1 MMPTTSLFPIA
12 LVLRARL
19 PLLAAALLLA
29 TSLNAVAQVP
39 TASDASDASD
49 HAGLT
54 GTAGTADFGG
64 KLLLTGGVSQ
74 IEGSAGGGLT
84 PWAVIG
90 GYGTASQVGG
100 NAHATYVQTQD
111 FAISSYGAEI
121 GIANRVELSIAHQQ
135 LNTRAA
141 GAALGL
147 GTDYRINMDTF
158 GIKVRVLGDAILDQD
173 TWVPQ
178 IAVGMQYKHNN
189 NGALVKA
196 LGARS
201 DSGTDFY
208 VSATK
213 LLLAQS
219 LLLNGTLRMT
229 KANQFGILG
238 FGGDKSNAYKAAFE
252 ASAAYLLAK
261 SVAVGV
267 EYRMKPNNLGFA
279 REQDAYDAFVAWAP
293 TKHFSFTLAYVDLGD
308 IATFRRQRGVYG
320 SAQVGF

>member
-1 MMPTTSLFPIA
+1 MSTKSLFQFAPTFQCLLGCLVA
-12 LVLRARL
+12 TALLVLTFD
-19 PLLAAALLLA
+19 AA
-29 TSLNAVAQVP
+29 AQVP
-39 TASDASDASD
+39 SASDN
-49 HAGLT
+49 AGLT

-90 GYGTASQVGG
+90 GYGTGSQVGG
-100 NAHATYVQTQD
+100 NAHATYVHTQD
-111 FAISSYGAEI
+111 FAINSYGAEI
-121 GIANRVELSIAHQQ
+121 GIANRVELSMAHQQ
-135 LNTRAA
+135 LNTRSA

-147 GTDYRINMDTF
+147 GAGYRINMDTF
-158 GIKVRVLGDAILDQD
+158 GVKVRVLGDAVLDQD

-178 IAVGMQYKHNN
+178 IAVGMQFKHNN

-238 FGGDKSNAYKAAFE
+238 FGGDKSNSYKAAFE
-252 ASAAYLLAK
+252 ASAAYLLSK
-261 SVAVGV
+261 SIAVGV

-279 REQDAYDAFVAWAP
+279 REQDAYDAFIAWAP
-293 TKHFSFTLAYVDLGD
+293 TKYFSLTFAYVDLGD

>member
-1 MMPTTSLFPIA
+1 MMPIFFLRRFARA
-12 LVLRARL
+12 LPMRL
-19 PLLAAALLLA
+19 PRFLVAALLAISLDA
-29 TSLNAVAQVP
+29 TAQVP
-39 TASDASDASD
+39 GASDN
-49 HAGLT
+49 AGVT

-100 NAHATYVQTQD
+100 NAHATYVHTQD
-111 FAISSYGAEI
+111 FAVSSYGAEI
-121 GIANRVELSIAHQQ
+121 GIANRVELSMAHQQ
-135 LNTRAA
+135 LDTRSA

-147 GTDYRINMDTF
+147 GAGYRINMDTF
-158 GIKVRVLGDAILDQD
+158 GVKVRVLGDAVLDQD

-178 IAVGMQYKHNN
+178 IAVGMQFKHNN

-213 LLLAQS
+213 VLLAQS

-229 KANQFGILG
+229 KANQFGLLG
-238 FGGDKSNAYKAAFE
+238 FGGDKSNAYKAEFE
-252 ASAAYLLAK
+252 ASAAYLLSRSIAIG
-261 SVAVGV
+261 A

-279 REQDAYDAFVAWAP
+279 REQDAYDAFIAWAP
-293 TKHFSFTLAYVDLGD
+293 TKHFSFTLAYADLGD
-308 IATFRRQRGVYG
+308 VATFRRQRGVYG